1 MTTEAS
7 LDIFW
12 RGESW
17 RIRKTNGV
25 FTDPEDFLPRHV
37 RFFDSWSDKEWC
49 TPFAAPLADYT
60 APEVEDERSGI
71 AGGTV
76 CGKLQLDCETKKPGN
91 MEIARLDDFF
101 LLQGL
106 VLEKIAVAV
115 ATDTSRLFR

>member
-1 MTTEAS
+1 
-7 LDIFW
+7 
-12 RGESW
+12 
-17 RIRKTNGV
+17 
-25 FTDPEDFLPRHV
+25 
-37 RFFDSWSDKEWC
+37 
-49 TPFAAPLADYT
+49 LADYT

-76 CGKLQLDCETKKPGN
+76 CGKLQLDCETIKPGN